1 MERWKYKLEF
11 EGKLLREL
19 IDGDEIIENVIAIYN
34 QVIRCLQS
42 LKSCMIKRDLS
53 LDCEEEKEKLNC
65 CLSDFYD
72 LCDNARVWIG
82 I

>member
-19 IDGDEIIENVIAIYN
+19 IDGDEIIENIIAIYN

-42 LKSCMIKRDLS
+42 LKSCMIKRDV
-53 LDCEEEKEKLNC
+53 DK
-65 CLSDFYD
+65 
-72 LCDNARVWIG
+72 
-82 I
+82 